1 MKKIMD
7 VELST
12 PVAAQ
17 LTVRA
22 AEADIPTREYLGI
35 LVMAGAYGQQHPEVQ
50 AFNRRRNLGINAAE
64 THEPESRRK

>member
-17 LTVRA
+17 LTVQA
-22 AEADIPTREYLGI
+22 AEAEIPTREYLGI
-35 LVMAGAYGQQHPEVQ
+35 LVMAGAYGQQHPDVQ
-50 AFNRRRNLGINAAE
+50 AFNKRRNLGINAAE
-64 THEPESRRK
+64 TQDRERSEP